1 MRRLNLHNII
11 CIQSVFNN
19 IQSFLLVFII
29 HIFSALLV
37 NKIFYGLCFL
47 TKNFFGVKMI
57 NSVSAA
63 DFLIFK
69 TNKIPLR
76 HESGAIF
83 WRQRGVV
90 RSDEMSASL

>member
-19 IQSFLLVFII
+19 IQSFQLVCII
-29 HIFSALLV
+29 NIFSALLV

-47 TKNFFGVKMI
+47 TKIFFGVKMI

-63 DFLIFK
+63 DFLVFK
-69 TNKIPLR
+69 TNKIPP
-76 HESGAIF
+76 S
-83 WRQRGVV
+83 QV
-90 RSDEMSASL
+90 

>member
-19 IQSFLLVFII
+19 IQSFLFQLVCII

-47 TKNFFGVKMI
+47 TKIFFGVKMI

-83 WRQRGVV
+83 
-90 RSDEMSASL
+90 

>member
-19 IQSFLLVFII
+19 IQSFQLVFII

-47 TKNFFGVKMI
+47 TKIFFGVKMI
-57 NSVSAA
+57 NSVSL
-63 DFLIFK
+63 FLPCK
-69 TNKIPLR
+69 VKAKKAEDLAR
-76 HESGAIF
+76 LS
-83 WRQRGVV
+83 RGCNHLYQLIQ
-90 RSDEMSASL
+90 SS